1 VVSTGSEIVKFG
13 VTQPFACSYLPDRQ
27 EQLLV
32 YIPEQ
37 EQHAQS
43 YSKLIQAGFRR
54 SGDQIY
60 RPHCAQCNKCESI
73 RVQVEHFKASKSQ
86 KRILNKNADLTCR
99 MVEYGSDYF
108 IAQRD
113 NYYSLYSDYI
123 TERHQDGSMYPPE
136 EKQFNDFI
144 HSQWQSPL
152 LLEAKLDDEVIAV
165 AVTDKTESGFSAF
178 YTFFNPH
185 IAPRSLGT
193 FMILQ
198 QIEFCQTFNLPYLY
212 LGYQIDE
219 CRKMN
224 YKNAFSP
231 NQRFNGE
238 FWV

>member
-1 VVSTGSEIVKFG
+1 MEILVVST
-13 VTQPFACSYLPDRQ
+13 LD
-27 EQLLV
+27 
-32 YIPEQ
+32 
-37 EQHAQS
+37 
-43 YSKLIQAGFRR
+43 
-54 SGDQIY
+54 
-60 RPHCAQCNKCESI
+60 ES
-73 RVQVEHFKASKSQ
+73 VNV
-86 KRILNKNADLTCR
+86 
-99 MVEYGSDYF
+99 DY
-108 IAQRD
+108 
-113 NYYSLYSDYI
+113 
-123 TERHQDGSMYPPE
+123 
-136 EKQFNDFI
+136 
-144 HSQWQSPL
+144 SQW
-152 LLEAKLDDEVIAV
+152 I

>member
-1 VVSTGSEIVKFG
+1 MKFG

-32 YIPEQ
+32 YIPED
-37 EQHAQS
+37 EAHAKN
-43 YSKLIQAGFRR
+43 YSSLIQSGFRR
-54 SGDQIY
+54 SGNQVY

-73 RVQVEHFKASKSQ
+73 RVLASQFTLSKSQ
-86 KRILNKNADLTCR
+86 KRILNKNTDISCK
-99 MVEYGSDYF
+99 MVEHGSDYF
-108 IAQRD
+108 LTQRD
-113 NYYSLYSDYI
+113 NYFALYSDYI
-123 TERHQDGSMYPPE
+123 TQRHQDGSMYPPQ
-136 EKQFNDFI
+136 EKQFTDFI

-152 LLEAKLDDEVIAV
+152 LLEAKIGDDVVAV

-185 IAPRSLGT
+185 LASRSLGT
-193 FMILQ
+193 YMILK

-224 YKNAFSP
+224 YKSAFAP